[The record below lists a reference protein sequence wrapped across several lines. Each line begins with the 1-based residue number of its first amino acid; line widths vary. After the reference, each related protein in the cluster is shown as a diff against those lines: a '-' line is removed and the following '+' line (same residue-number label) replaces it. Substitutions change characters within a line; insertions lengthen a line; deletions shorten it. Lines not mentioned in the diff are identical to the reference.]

1 MRAAVQH
8 RLSLLG
14 LWGLCQI
21 AAVIAS
27 LWMRAAAL
35 TGSRRAWT
43 LAVAHDQQTAFGRHE
58 DETLSSRA
66 GKAARAGQR
75 WACVPC
81 RWLDRLDP
89 EHRAKALEPDEG
101 KPLTPAPPGT

>member
-1 MRAAVQH
+1 MAALVRVLQQ
-8 RLSLLG
+8 RLSMLG

-27 LWMRAAAL
+27 LWMLAAAL

-43 LAVAHDQQTAFGRHE
+43 IAVAHDQLANAAFGGHE

-66 GKAARAGQR
+66 GKAAREGKR
-75 WACVPC
+75 WACIFC
-81 RWLDRLDP
+81 RLLHRLDP
-89 EHRAKALEPDEG
+89 NHCEKAIEPDRG
-101 KPLTPAPPGT
+101 KPLI